1 MGILQTIWTALTTE
15 NEMLS
20 TLLLMPETYLES
32 FINVLLFSTLLG
44 ITSDKKSKILYIVII
59 STLCNLVNLFIPNP
73 FRSFINL
80 ALMLAFIKII
90 FKTSIIKTILALIL
104 PMVITVLCESIISK
118 FCLCYLNYN
127 IASLV
132 SIPLYRLTI
141 TLLVQV
147 LAFIIYLFVKY
158 FKIQI
163 SVFENISKKTKFLI
177 VINLIFA
184 ILALSIQF
192 FITGFYLNKLP
203 VYIVLFSNLS
213 LVLYFILSLYSLTKT
228 TQLELTSLNLEQEKE
243 SNKILKALQDDLH
256 GFRHDFTNIMC
267 TIGGYVQVKDMNGL
281 SKYYS
286 QIQKDINKVN
296 NLGALNPETIN
307 NPAIFVLIASKYSK
321 ALELGIEMNI
331 NIFIDL
337 NKLNMKIYEFTRVL
351 GILLD
356 NAIEAAK
363 ECDEKIINIEM
374 RKDTR
379 RNRQLLI
386 IENTFNNKDV
396 DTEQIY
402 QKNYSTKSGNTGL
415 GLWEVRKIL
424 NRNDNLNLYT
434 TKNEKF
440 FNQQLEMYNN

>member
-20 TLLLMPETYLES
+20 TLLLMPETYLEN
-32 FINVLLFSTLLG
+32 FISVLLFSTLLG
-44 ITSDKKSKILYIVII
+44 ISSDRKTKVLYIVIT
-59 STLCNLVNLFIPNP
+59 STLSNLVNLFIPNP

-80 ALMLAFIKII
+80 AIMLIFIKII
-90 FKTSIIKTILALIL
+90 FKTSIIKTVLAVIF
-104 PMVITVLCESIISK
+104 PMLVTVLCESIITKLFS
-118 FCLCYLNYN
+118 FALDFN
-127 IASLV
+127 SLTLLT
-132 SIPLYRLTI
+132 IPLYRLLI
-141 TLLVQV
+141 TLSIQF

-213 LVLYFILSLYSLTKT
+213 LVLYFILSLYSLTKA
-228 TQLELTSLNLEQEKE
+228 TQLELTSLNLEREKE